1 MPEFDHHST
10 AFAENW
16 REQYGELRQ
25 SCPVAPVDGHG
36 GFTLLTRYADIKHVL
51 LSAKDFVCGRDLKI
65 EGVPGAV
72 PGGVTIPTN
81 PFRMGMMEMDPP
93 RSQKLRKLLVP
104 WFSAKAVELN
114 AVHVHDLVTW
124 CIDRV
129 IESGH
134 IDLVDDLANPLP
146 TLVTLDLMGL
156 PLQNWEAYARILHGA
171 AYREK
176 GSVKGLNWLRDDIRA
191 IIQQRKADPPAV
203 RSPIDALLAAEVD
216 GEALP
221 DELVLELVYMLLS
234 GGVDTSTAL
243 VATGVR
249 FLSAHPEIA
258 DELRADPAL
267 IPNAVDEMIRY
278 FTPGTGVA
286 RTAAHDT
293 EIGGV
298 PVKAGE
304 RILLGL
310 GAANLDPAEFDNPD
324 TLDIHR
330 NATRQL
336 AFGAGVHRCLGSFL
350 APREVGILIAE
361 VLRRMPDLKVDE
373 AGVRP
378 YETIPLVGGFRAMP
392 ATFTPG
398 PKIGRISTEGLPPAR
413 GERDVLRTAELA
425 AQDSGVEP
433 DDAVGATT

>member
-10 AFAENW
+10 AFAEDW
-16 REQYGELRQ
+16 RGQYQELRK
-25 SCPVAPVDGHG
+25 SCPVAQVDSHG
-36 GFTLLTRYADIKHVL
+36 GFTVLTRYADIRHVL
-51 LSAKDFVCGRDLKI
+51 HSSKEFVCGRDLEI
-65 EGVPGAV
+65 EGVPGSI

-93 RSQKLRKLLVP
+93 QSLKLRKILVP

-114 AVHVHDLVTW
+114 AVHIHDLVTW

-134 IDLVDDLANPLP
+134 IDIVDDLANPLP

-156 PLQNWEAYARILHGA
+156 PLENWETYARILHGA

-176 GSVKGLNWLRDDIRA
+176 GSVKGLTWLRDDIRA
-191 IIQQRKADPPAV
+191 IIQQRKANRPAV
-203 RSPIDALLAAEVD
+203 RTPIDALLAAEID
-216 GEALP
+216 GEPLP

-243 VATGVR
+243 IATSMR
-249 FLSAHPEIA
+249 FLSGHPEVA
-258 DELRADPAL
+258 DELRADPSK
-267 IPNAVDEMIRY
+267 IPNAVDELIRY

-293 EIGGV
+293 EIDGV

-304 RILLGL
+304 RLLLGL
-310 GAANLDPAEFDNPD
+310 GAANLDPDEFDDPD
-324 TLDIHR
+324 TVDIHR
-330 NATRQL
+330 DATRQL
-336 AFGAGVHRCLGSFL
+336 SFGAGVHRCLGSFL
-350 APREVGILIAE
+350 APREVGILVGEI
-361 VLRRMPDLKVDE
+361 LRRMPDLKVDE

-398 PKIGRISTEGLPPAR
+398 AKIGRISTEGLPPAR
-413 GERDVLRTAELA
+413 GERELLRTAELA
-425 AQDSGVEP
+425 EQDSGAEP
-433 DDAVGATT
+433 GDAGGAAS